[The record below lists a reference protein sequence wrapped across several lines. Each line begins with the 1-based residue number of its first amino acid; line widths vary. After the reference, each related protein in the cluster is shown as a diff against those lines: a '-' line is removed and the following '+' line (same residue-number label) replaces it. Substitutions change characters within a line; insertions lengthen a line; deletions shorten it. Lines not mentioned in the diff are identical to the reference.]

1 MRSLILL
8 AVVISLKS
16 YASDAPIFSFNC
28 SGGKTDLIESI
39 EVSADRFIN
48 YGPGEDGKIEMN
60 LYEVKTVTQDTDESA
75 TGRRDFISNDQKYK
89 PRKYKGY
96 QRFDLSQLTDVKTF
110 GSFTPVDYCVMSLLI
125 PNDAGSGPTQFKAPM
140 VINCDQR
147 GGSVTLTCTLKK
159 IRD

>member
-1 MRSLILL
+1 MRSFIVL
-8 AVVISLKS
+8 ALVVSLNS
-16 YASDAPIFSFNC
+16 SASDTPIFSFEC
-28 SGGKTDLIESI
+28 RGGKTDLIESV

-60 LYEVKTVTQDTDESA
+60 LYDVKAVTQDTDETA

-89 PRKYKGY
+89 PRKYKGH
-96 QRFDLSQLTDVKTF
+96 QRFDLSQLTNTKSF

-125 PNDAGSGPTQFKAPM
+125 PDEAGASLTQFKAPM

-147 GGSVTLTCTLKK
+147 GGSITLACTLKK